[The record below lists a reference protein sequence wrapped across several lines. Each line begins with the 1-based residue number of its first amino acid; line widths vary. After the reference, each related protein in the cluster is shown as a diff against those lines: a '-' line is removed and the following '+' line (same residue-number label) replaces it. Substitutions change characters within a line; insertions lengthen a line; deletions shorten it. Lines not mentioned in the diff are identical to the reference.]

1 MRAQAAAARA
11 QRDREAAALWE
22 QAVRGQD
29 EPIGQSREALYNP
42 NFAEFEALCQAQ
54 LQEWLRHA
62 RHAPNLDQQ
71 ADRIQ
76 AHMRV
81 LAGSKLLMPRWMLR
95 SSSLSFSMGAGG
107 APAGGRACGLC
118 GAWGGSPS
126 TPAQAAA

>member
-1 MRAQAAAARA
+1 VNIKTMGSGASVLPEDPAHPVDRAQQERLRAQAAAARA

-22 QAVRGQD
+22 QAVRGRE

-42 NFAEFEALCQAQ
+42 NFAEFEALYQAQ

-81 LAGSKLLMPRWMLR
+81 LAGSKLLMPR
-95 SSSLSFSMGAGG
+95 
-107 APAGGRACGLC
+107 
-118 GAWGGSPS
+118 
-126 TPAQAAA
+126 